1 MSLFKLVFS
10 RRFRQQRRLLFKVRI
25 HWPPTEDRDVLN
37 RLRFFPYLFYT
48 KGFLGGN
55 QIPAFPNAY
64 KNISPD
70 VFRKTYIALPVYSA
84 LRSGLDDLGFTSI
97 EQMTDMLSQRFPTLD
112 GDVLCQLSSD
122 WSKANHEELDTLLYQ
137 HFKAHGVFHEVF
149 SATDEDIETW
159 FNNFLNQTFDHAVKL
174 RST

>member
-10 RRFRQQRRLLFKVRI
+10 RRFRQLRRLLFEVRI
-25 HWPPTEDRDVLN
+25 HWPPSEDREVLN

-84 LRSGLDDLGFTSI
+84 LRSGLDDLGFDSI
-97 EQMTDMLSQRFPTLD
+97 EQMTAMLSQRFPTLD
-112 GDVLCQLSSD
+112 SNVLCQLSSD
-122 WSKANHEELDTLLYQ
+122 WSKYNREELDTLLYQ

-149 SATDEDIETW
+149 SATVAEIETW
-159 FNNFLNQTFDHAVKL
+159 FKNFLNQTFDHAVKF
-174 RST
+174 RIS